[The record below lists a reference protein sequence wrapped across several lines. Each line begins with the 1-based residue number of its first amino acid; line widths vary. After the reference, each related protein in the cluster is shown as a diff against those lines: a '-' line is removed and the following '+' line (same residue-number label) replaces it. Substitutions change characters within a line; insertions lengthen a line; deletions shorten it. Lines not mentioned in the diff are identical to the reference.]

1 MQALENLSEP
11 QVIIFIAYLDS
22 EQDSFI
28 TSSFSL
34 ENNTL
39 YILFCF
45 TKNKYKN

>member
-11 QVIIFIAYLDS
+11 QVIIFIVYLDS
-22 EQDSFI
+22 EQDSFN

-39 YILFCF
+39 YLVLLYE
-45 TKNKYKN
+45 K